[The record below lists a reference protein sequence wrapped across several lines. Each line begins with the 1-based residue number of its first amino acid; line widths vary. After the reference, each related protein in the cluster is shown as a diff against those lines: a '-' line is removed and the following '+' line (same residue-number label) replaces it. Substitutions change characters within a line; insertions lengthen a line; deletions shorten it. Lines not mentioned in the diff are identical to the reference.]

1 MFTTY
6 HDNGFV
12 FTGTLSEFCG
22 RISFVIS
29 KNTGGLDMPS
39 TNNQVN
45 LAATTY
51 ALYTTR
57 TLTAQFSIRN
67 TRPAYRLNQIL
78 RVQAVFVRHFLP
90 TRGGGQQA
98 RKTRTF
104 SHSRRPT
111 TGNFSG
117 HTPRKAGAGAGA
129 ADARPTGR
137 GRGGVG
143 GGGRPQLMRDAA
155 RPDRSRSNCSSN
167 SSSSS
172 VHSRSELADLR
183 ALRTPYVVFHIFC

>member
-1 MFTTY
+1 M
-6 HDNGFV
+6 
-12 FTGTLSEFCG
+12 
-22 RISFVIS
+22 
-29 KNTGGLDMPS
+29 
-39 TNNQVN
+39 
-45 LAATTY
+45 
-51 ALYTTR
+51 LYTR

-78 RVQAVFVRHFLP
+78 RVHAVFVRHFLP

-172 VHSRSELADLR
+172 VHSGRSELADLR
-183 ALRTPYVVFHIFC
+183 ALRTPYVVFHIFCRVHGASCRADRALTSYKARR

>member
-1 MFTTY
+1 
-6 HDNGFV
+6 
-12 FTGTLSEFCG
+12 
-22 RISFVIS
+22 
-29 KNTGGLDMPS
+29 MPS

-78 RVQAVFVRHFLP
+78 RVHAVFVRHFLP

-104 SHSRRPT
+104 SHSRRPTPT

-172 VHSRSELADLR
+172 VHSRSELAPGGPESSTD
-183 ALRTPYVVFHIFC
+183 ALRRVSYFLPSAWGELSGRPRTHQLQSSASRRVSYIS